1 MSPEE
6 KPALLGLLRGQ
17 RRDTR
22 REWAQLSPSG
32 FGVKGS
38 FRAGECSL
46 RCTVRSGAVQIQR
59 GELGC
64 TCGNR
69 KDPETTETLSQVPA
83 RHCPGGGGDADKQN
97 GLLGLPACHRLLTTA
112 DVCPIF
118 FFFFWVEEK
127 ETRAVPFFY
136 VGRMCQVQVQ
146 SDLVERG
153 LEQNTHASRRFILSW
168 SDPW

>member
-17 RRDTR
+17 WRDTR

-64 TCGNR
+64 TCAGGNR
-69 KDPETTETLSQVPA
+69 KDLETTETLMVRSL
-83 RHCPGGGGDADKQN
+83 PGIVRGAGGDADKQN
-97 GLLGLPACHRLLTTA
+97 GLLGPLMPQPPDH
-112 DVCPIF
+112 
-118 FFFFWVEEK
+118 
-127 ETRAVPFFY
+127 
-136 VGRMCQVQVQ
+136 
-146 SDLVERG
+146 S
-153 LEQNTHASRRFILSW
+153 
-168 SDPW
+168 